1 MWHSDGG
8 HQKSNGERRHHYCCC
23 LGAMKFRSSSS
34 KSAEKAIGIDI
45 CSPSHPQHRR
55 FVSVSTLSSDSSST
69 DDLTDQ
75 MQNENSPHHDAHDDQ
90 HAPISPGKGAQHKRS
105 VKDMQ
110 PMTAI
115 KIVNKSL
122 RKKSGKISGSTPVTP
137 TWCRSKIHRKEGSVA
152 TRKDIADTSS
162 TGSDK
167 KSKVLPL
174 AGGQELLNVLEK
186 HQKWSDKLKRDTCG
200 VEAGNIGRGVSLNM
214 AKGYLV

>member
-1 MWHSDGG
+1 
-8 HQKSNGERRHHYCCC
+8 
-23 LGAMKFRSSSS
+23 MKFRSSSSS

-45 CSPSHPQHRR
+45 CSPSHPQHHR

-69 DDLTDQ
+69 DDQTDQ
-75 MQNENSPHHDAHDDQ
+75 MQNENSPHHDAHGDR
-90 HAPISPGKGAQHKRS
+90 HAPISPEKDARHRRS

-122 RKKSGKISGSTPVTP
+122 RKKSGKISVSTPVKP
-137 TWCRSKIHRKEGSVA
+137 TWCRSKINRKEGSVA
-152 TRKDIADTSS
+152 TRKDIADASS

-167 KSKVLPL
+167 KSTVLPL
-174 AGGQELLNVLEK
+174 AGEQELLNVLENN
-186 HQKWSDKLKRDTCG
+186 QKWSDKLKQDTCG
-200 VEAGNIGRGVSLNM
+200 VEAGNFGRGVSLNM

>member
-1 MWHSDGG
+1 
-8 HQKSNGERRHHYCCC
+8 
-23 LGAMKFRSSSS
+23 MKFRSSSS

-45 CSPSHPQHRR
+45 CSPSHPQHR
-55 FVSVSTLSSDSSST
+55 FVSVSTLSSDASST
-69 DDLTDQ
+69 DEQTDQ
-75 MQNENSPHHDAHDDQ
+75 MQNENSPHHDTHGDR
-90 HAPISPGKGAQHKRS
+90 HVPISPEKDTRHRRS

-115 KIVNKSL
+115 KIVKKKL
-122 RKKSGKISGSTPVTP
+122 RKKSGKISGSTPVKP

-167 KSKVLPL
+167 KSTVLPL
-174 AGGQELLNVLEK
+174 AGEQELLSVLENN
-186 HQKWSDKLKRDTCG
+186 QKWSDKLKRDTCG